1 MKTYRVSEDPEGGE
15 TMCELLG
22 MTYNQPV
29 RPIISFNVFRRRG
42 RKNPDGWGLAFYPEG
57 SSAQVIKEPKK
68 AEGSKL
74 SEFVRDCPAVRAN
87 LFIAHVRRS
96 TNAPP
101 CHENTHPF
109 CRELNGR
116 EYVFAHN
123 GTLHNYD
130 KSLELG
136 RFKPIGGTD
145 SEYVFCHLL
154 KCIEES
160 GIEHWKRRDFEWL
173 VGKLK
178 EINEYGDLNCLFS
191 DGEFLFCY
199 YDVNGHNGLCFLRRK
214 PPYGKIHLIDPDL
227 NVELEEVDLAKKK
240 DSSQT
245 GFIVAT
251 KGPTNEAWESFR
263 FGELMVF
270 SRGRIVY
277 SNFRQASENRTTL
290 SGIEIGIL
298 KTLRTSPHRLNL
310 REIIMRS
317 SYSSK
322 EVKECVHS
330 LLCRGYI
337 RQDSRDNEVKWN
349 NDKATF
355 YTNPAKREEIDRLI
369 RDKN

>member
-1 MKTYRVSEDPEGGE
+1 MS
-15 TMCELLG
+15 
-22 MTYNQPV
+22 YNQPV
-29 RPIISFNVFRRRG
+29 RPIISFKGFRRRG
-42 RKNPDGWGLAFYPEG
+42 EKNPNGWGLAFYPEG
-57 SSAQVIKEPKK
+57 ASAQVIKEPLK
-68 AEGSKL
+68 AVKSKL
-74 SEFVRDCPAVRAN
+74 SEFVRDYPAVRAN

-96 TNAPP
+96 TSAPP
-101 CHENTHPF
+101 CHKNTHPF

-123 GTLHNYD
+123 GTLHNY

-154 KCIEES
+154 KCIEERRM
-160 GIEHWKRRDFEWL
+160 EHWEKRDFEWL

-178 EINEYGDLNCLFS
+178 EINKYGDGDLNCLFS

-199 YDVNGHNGLCFLRRK
+199 YDEKGHKGLCFLRRK

-227 NVELEEVDLAKKK
+227 KVELEEVDLAKKK
-240 DSSQT
+240 DPSQR

-251 KGPTNEAWESFR
+251 KGLTNEAWESFR

-270 SRGRIVY
+270 RRGRIVY
-277 SNFRQASENRTTL
+277 SNFRQVSGNRTTL
-290 SGIEIGIL
+290 PLIEMEIL
-298 KTLRTSPHRLNL
+298 KALRTSPHRLNFG
-310 REIIMRS
+310 EIIMRS
-317 SYSSK
+317 SYSSSK

-337 RQDSRDNEVKWN
+337 RQDRRDNKVKWN

-355 YTNPAKREEIDRLI
+355 YTDPSKRTEIDRLV
-369 RDKN
+369 RDEN